1 MFGHKNRIRNVC
13 RRECSNDDAREVPMI
28 TWQERFNIGVE
39 SIDKAHQE
47 LFRIANKLH
56 RVVRTSDSNIKWTA
70 AQTIKYLHS
79 YTLRHFQDEEA
90 YMRSINFRDYEAH
103 KTVHATMRERIIP
116 RLCSRLE
123 QEDYSAESIEFFLDV
138 LEKWLTR
145 HILGHD
151 REIVQKTLS
160 DAPVNGAGKDDAPG
174 RETASGSV
182 SGGSASIKTESSSPE
197 RAKPKRS
204 VLLLAM
210 TLVIFVA
217 AYAAGGL
224 LVKKRVDKL
233 TELQAS
239 SRSEEKFLARLK
251 AAAQA
256 EAASLA
262 ELKAAVRAEEA
273 SLAELKSWGL
283 RLTTLPD
290 GTRAIILPKG
300 MKYERHGK
308 IEAGEYADF
317 EGIVVQADTK

>member
-1 MFGHKNRIRNVC
+1 MV
-13 RRECSNDDAREVPMI
+13 

-39 SIDKAHQE
+39 SIDNAHKE

-56 RVVRTSDSNIKWTA
+56 KIVRTNDGNIKWTA
-70 AQTIKYLHS
+70 SQTIKYIQS
-79 YTLRHFQDEEA
+79 YTVKHFQDEEA

-103 KTVHATMRERIIP
+103 KAIHDSMRERIIP
-116 RLCSRLE
+116 RLHARLE
-123 QEDYSAESIEFFLDV
+123 QENYSAESIEFFLDV
-138 LEKWLTR
+138 LEKWLAR

-151 REIVQKTLS
+151 REIVQKSLS
-160 DAPVNGAGKDDAPG
+160 DTAVNPDKKDDAQG
-174 RETASGSV
+174 RETTSGSV
-182 SGGSASIKTESSSPE
+182 SGVSGSVKTESPSPK
-197 RAKPKRS
+197 RAKPRRS
-204 VLLLAM
+204 ILLLSM

-251 AAAQA
+251 AATRT

-273 SLAELKSWGL
+273 ALADLKSKTGGI
-283 RLTTLPD
+283 RLMTFPD
-290 GTRAIILPKG
+290 GTKAIILPKG
-300 MKYERHGK
+300 MKYGRHEK
-308 IEAGEYADF
+308 IEAGEYAGF
-317 EGIVVQADTK
+317 EEIVVQMDSE